1 MLVIHFFILTNKE
14 HKMKD
19 KQGNR
24 IMNQIAYIKGDMAKI
39 GKLMNSFV
47 PDSHDYVKS
56 FDEWLDSTRDG
67 VQYHGRWI
75 KASIAIKY
83 AMPDVYER
91 DLEKYT
97 NEKFM
102 QDKLTSPSYSDLVD
116 DWLNLMEEY
125 KALKSQTENEHA

>member
-1 MLVIHFFILTNKE
+1 MTKQEQIDAIK
-14 HKMKD
+14 KDMK
-19 KQGNR
+19 G
-24 IMNQIAYIKGDMAKI
+24 IAR
-39 GKLMNSFV
+39 LMNTHV

-91 DLEKYT
+91 DLEQYT
-97 NEKFM
+97 NEKFK

-116 DWLNLMEEY
+116 DWLNLHEEY
-125 KALKSQTENEHA
+125 KTIKAQMENEHA

>member
-1 MLVIHFFILTNKE
+1 MI
-14 HKMKD
+14 KD
-19 KQGNR
+19 KAGN
-24 IMNQIAYIKGDMAKI
+24 NVQNEIAYIKAEMAKI

-47 PDSHDYVKS
+47 PDSFDYVKS

-75 KASIAIKY
+75 KPSIAIKY

-91 DLEKYT
+91 DLEQYT

-102 QDKLTSPSYSDLVD
+102 QDKLTSPSYSMLVD
-116 DWLNLMEEY
+116 DWLNGHYEL
-125 KALKSQTENEHA
+125 KKLKSQIENINE

>member
-1 MLVIHFFILTNKE
+1 MTTQNVIDAINND
-14 HKMKD
+14 MK
-19 KQGNR
+19 G
-24 IMNQIAYIKGDMAKI
+24 IAQ
-39 GKLMNSFV
+39 LMKNFV

-125 KALKSQTENEHA
+125 KSLKSQMENEHA